1 MNKKKVLVC
10 GATGFIGRNAAE
22 ALAER
27 EDFEV
32 TGVYNNK
39 LPFNNQKIN
48 FIKADLTKR
57 EDVDRVVKG
66 QDILIQMAATTSG
79 AKDIVSKPYIFVT
92 NNVLMNSLI
101 LRSVF
106 ENKIKHFIFPS
117 CTLMYQS
124 SSIPLKESDFD
135 ANKELYKNYFGPGW
149 TKIYL
154 EKMCEFFSRLG
165 ETKFT
170 VLRHSNIYGSHDKF
184 DLEKSHVF
192 GATMTKVLTAKDGK
206 IIVWGTGEEERDL
219 LYVDD
224 LVDAVVLALDK
235 QQDKFKLYNVGLGKA
250 TAIKDLVKK
259 VIDASGKELKIEYDT
274 SKPTIKTSLS
284 LDCTKIKNELG
295 WMPKTSLEEG
305 IRKTMDWY
313 KSNISIQ

>member
-10 GATGFIGRNAAE
+10 GVTGFIGRNVAE

-32 TGVYNNK
+32 NGVYHIR
-39 LPFNNQKIN
+39 PIFNNRKIN
-48 FIKADLTKR
+48 FVKADLTKR
-57 EDVDRVVKG
+57 EDVDRVVQD
-66 QDILIQMAATTSG
+66 QDIIIQMAATTSG
-79 AKDIVSKPYIFVT
+79 VKDIVSKPYIFVT

-224 LVDAVVLALDK
+224 LVDAIVLALNK
-235 QQDKFKLYNVGLGKA
+235 QESKFELLNIGLGKA
-250 TAIKDLVKK
+250 AAIKDLVQKI
-259 VIDASGKELKIEYDT
+259 IDASGKSLNIEYDT
-274 SKPTIKTSLS
+274 TKPTIKTSLA
-284 LDCTKIKNELG
+284 LDCTKAKTILG
-295 WMPKTSLEEG
+295 WQPKTSLEEG
-305 IRKTMDWY
+305 IRKTIEWY
-313 KSNISIQ
+313 KANILRQ